1 MRKQL
6 DILSSKGLKHTTDS
20 MQLLVF
26 KYRLYPTPAQEKQL
40 YIVLRTCRHWYNMCL
55 EERKLVWELEQ
66 RSVTKVEQEKTAI
79 RYRKAFRCEDHVF
92 SQTLQSVCADL
103 DKAFKAFFRRVKAGE
118 KPGYPRFKNANR
130 FHSFEF
136 KQFGSGAYL
145 DGRRLRLFGIG
156 RVRVRWHR
164 QIVGKIKKVRILNRA
179 GAWYACFTVEQS
191 DPEPLKP
198 TGRAIGIDMGVSA
211 LLTTSKGEKVD
222 NPQWYRKAQAELRI
236 AQRALQRK
244 IKGSKHYRQT
254 LREVRR
260 LYEHIVNARHD
271 FINKQVFILVKHYDL
286 IALED
291 LQVRNMV
298 RNPHLAKSILDS
310 GWGYFKERLES
321 KAANAGRQVVC
332 VNPAYT
338 SKTCSACGMLFEN
351 LTLSTRWVECSC
363 GLSLDRDHN
372 AAINILNR
380 AGQDVSV
387 SANVVAPA
395 QALLR
400 SLYL

>member
-1 MRKQL
+1 
-6 DILSSKGLKHTTDS
+6 

-40 YIVLRTCRHWYNMCL
+40 YTVLHICRYWYNMCL
-55 EERKLVWELEQ
+55 EERKLAWELEQ
-66 RSVTKVEQEKTAI
+66 RSVTKGEQEKTAT
-79 RYRKAFRCEDHVF
+79 RYRKAFRCEEQVF
-92 SQTLQSVCADL
+92 SQTLQSVCDDL
-103 DKAFKAFFRRVKAGE
+103 DKAFKAFFRRAKAGE
-118 KPGYPRFKNANR
+118 KPGYPRFKSACR

-136 KQFGSGAYL
+136 KQFGVGARL
-145 DGRRLRLFGIG
+145 DGRRLKLFGIG
-156 RVRVRWHR
+156 RVRIRWHR
-164 QIVGKIKKVRILNRA
+164 KMVGTIKKVRIVNRA
-179 GAWYACFTVEQS
+179 GVWYACFTIEQT
-191 DPEPLKP
+191 DPTPLPP
-198 TGRAIGIDMGVSA
+198 TGCAIGIDMGVSA
-211 LLTTSKGEKVD
+211 LLTTSEGEKVE

-244 IKGSKHYRQT
+244 VKGSKRYRQA
-254 LREVRR
+254 VRQVQR
-260 LYEHIVNARHD
+260 LHEYIANARHD
-271 FINKQVFILVKHYDL
+271 FINKQVFVLVKHYDL

-291 LQVRNMV
+291 LLIRNMV

-338 SKTCSACGMLFEN
+338 SKTCSACGMLFEQ
-351 LTLSTRWVECSC
+351 LTLATRWVECSC

-387 SANVVAPA
+387 SANVVAPE

-400 SLYL
+400 NPRFQA